1 MNAIVVKLI
10 ERADPAS
17 PVLLLVQETLPTITL
32 YIDLQTARDLH
43 EALQICADAQDGSQE
58 SDGGL

>member
-1 MNAIVVKLI
+1 MSSIVVKLI
-10 ERADPAS
+10 ERAEPAS
-17 PVLLLVQETLPTITL
+17 PVLLFVQESSPAITL

-43 EALQICADAQDGSQE
+43 EALQICADAQNAAQE